1 MDFSKSNRR
10 AGAFTLVEM
19 LVVIAI
25 IGILAAM
32 LLPALSKA
40 KARALRI
47 QCVNNLHETGLGFH
61 LFANDHNG
69 KFPMQVSTNDG
80 GSLEFVTA
88 GYQMRSLFYFSF
100 QHFRPLAGELVTPK
114 LLACPADLERWPATN
129 FSQFNNRNLSYVIGL
144 KADPGI
150 PNAILAADR
159 GLPFC
164 PIPGFD
170 PTSIKQIPPPF
181 PHPWGGVHEGK
192 GNILFSDGHVEES
205 RDAIVPSEEIVAE
218 DLVYPDVKAIN
229 GFSPAGGSV
238 PASAQNYSSAPS
250 ANTPGTQSQPVFRNQ
265 ASPNN
270 TVSAANNGTRPNYS
284 TAVGQPATAGQP
296 APPNSMVFNG
306 QSAPGKFTS
315 ATLVTTQVAVAPQTS
330 SVAIVQTTTNIV
342 AATDD
347 DPGMS
352 AVDRRIVKIFRNVF
366 GWGYLLLVLLFL
378 LWLWFKLRREWRRW
392 QKRQKR

>member
-61 LFANDHNG
+61 LFANDHGG

-88 GYQMRSLFYFSF
+88 GYQIHGPFYFSF
-100 QHFRPLAGELVTPK
+100 QHFRPLADALVTPK

-164 PIPGFD
+164 PVPGF
-170 PTSIKQIPPPF
+170 TSIKQIPPPF

-205 RDAIVPSEEIVAE
+205 RDEIVPSEETVAE

-238 PASAQNYSSAPS
+238 SASAQNYSSAPS
-250 ANTPGTQSQPVFRNQ
+250 ANVPGTASQSVFRNQ

-270 TVSAANNGTRPNYS
+270 VVNAANNSTRPDYS
-284 TAVGQPATAGQP
+284 TTADQP
-296 APPNSMVFNG
+296 APPNPMVLNG
-306 QSAPGKFTS
+306 QSAPVKFTTT
-315 ATLVTTQVAVAPQTS
+315 TLVTTQVAVAPQTS
-330 SVAIVQTTTNIV
+330 SVAVVQTNTNTV

-366 GWGYLLLVLLFL
+366 GWGYLLFLLLFL